1 MIKNKNKIKVSSNK
15 SFGIIFSVVFL
26 ILSIYLYI
34 KSGSYPFKL
43 ISICI
48 VFFILGILN
57 SKILTPLNLIWFKF
71 GIIISRI
78 ISPVIMLLIFFSV
91 LLPISIIT
99 RIFKKDFLQLNKKKN
114 RKKSTYWEIKKKYK
128 NSMKDQF

>member
-99 RIFKKDFLQLNKKKN
+99 RIFKKDFLQLNK
-114 RKKSTYWEIKKKYK
+114 
-128 NSMKDQF
+128 NS